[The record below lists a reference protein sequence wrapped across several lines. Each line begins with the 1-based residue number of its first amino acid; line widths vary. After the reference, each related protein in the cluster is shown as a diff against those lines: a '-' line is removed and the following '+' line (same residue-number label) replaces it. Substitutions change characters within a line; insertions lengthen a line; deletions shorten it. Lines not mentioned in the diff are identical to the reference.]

1 MCCTIILL
9 PLLDAFSGLAGML
22 PVWYNTVPRG
32 EKRKCGVRAAYDNA
46 NDVGGLGPDI
56 GNGCAVSDWP

>member
-22 PVWYNTVPRG
+22 PVWYDIILCL
-32 EKRKCGVRAAYDNA
+32 EKRREN
-46 NDVGGLGPDI
+46 VG
-56 GNGCAVSDWP
+56 